1 VATLY
6 FLSLE
11 KTPMYKLLLF
21 LLLPSSLL
29 AQQVASNDEEK
40 IKNVIIQL
48 FDGFAQL
55 DYTKITK
62 QTTSDFML
70 LENGAIWNN
79 DTIVKKITFT
89 KNKYESFSRVNR
101 IEFIR
106 TEIRGNTAW
115 TCFYNE
121 ANFRMDSTTRSVRW
135 LESAILIKQ
144 KKEWKVQQ
152 FHSTVLK

>member
-1 VATLY
+1 
-6 FLSLE
+6 
-11 KTPMYKLLLF
+11 MYKLLLF

-55 DYTKITK
+55 DNTKITK

>member
-1 VATLY
+1 
-6 FLSLE
+6 
-11 KTPMYKLLLF
+11 MYKLLLF

-29 AQQVASNDEEK
+29 AQQVTSNDEEK